1 LKRVS
6 KGYPN
11 IVTLHDYFE
20 VRSPSIFLP
29 MIVLPHPPPHI
40 RRHTTFTSSL
50 ISAPVASCLIV
61 SVPRATTTKRECY
74 RACPNIGS
82 LNTPPTATPPSSF
95 EQSSKPCSTSTIAVL
110 SIEACSLTLIVL
122 HPLNWIRVDLKPEN
136 LIFRT
141 KKEDADIMIADFGLS
156 RMMEEEKLQ
165 MLTEICGTP
174 GVRVIG
180 AHSHFSRRH
189 SSDGDCSTWHPR
201 SSRRVSDH
209 FIFPCVW
216 HLKCLFTAGHGKPV
230 DIWAMGVITY
240 FLLCGKVTH
249 SILTAC
255 VLVNVYQDTL
265 PSIATLNSKK
275 WKQSSPA
282 ITNLSQACYDSR
294 GPIFV
299 S

>member
-1 LKRVS
+1 MSEHRLSQHATDSDAAELVRTVFKAVQYIHDC
-6 KGYPN
+6 G
-11 IVTLHDYFE
+11 IVHRGMFPHSH
-20 VRSPSIFLP
+20 RSSSTQLDSHRLETREPDLP
-29 MIVLPHPPPHI
+29 YEEGR
-40 RRHTTFTSSL
+40 RRHHDRRL
-50 ISAPVASCLIV
+50 WLEPYDGRRKVA
-61 SVPRATTTKRECY
+61 
-74 RACPNIGS
+74 
-82 LNTPPTATPPSSF
+82 
-95 EQSSKPCSTSTIAVL
+95 
-110 SIEACSLTLIVL
+110 
-122 HPLNWIRVDLKPEN
+122 
-136 LIFRT
+136 
-141 KKEDADIMIADFGLS
+141 DADGNMWH
-156 RMMEEEKLQ
+156 
-165 MLTEICGTP
+165 TWCTCY
-174 GVRVIG
+174 G
-180 AHSHFSRRH
+180 AHSHFSRH
-189 SSDGDCSTWHPR
+189 YSSDGDCSTWHPR

-240 FLLCGKVTH
+240 FLLCGKVNH